1 MNFTIEQFL
10 DVFQRYNEA
19 IWPLQIVAYALGLLL
34 VALAVR
40 GGATAGRVIAGVL
53 GVTWIWMGAAYH
65 WTFFTDINRAAWLF
79 GALMIGQGVLLLV
92 LGSWKGRLQ
101 FERGVGWMGWIGLG
115 MVAFAMLAYPLIGA
129 ALGHGYPRA
138 PMFGV
143 APCPTTIFTF
153 GLFMLAAR
161 RSLALV
167 WLPLLWATIGL
178 FAALK
183 LGVREDL
190 GLFVSAVVGTV
201 LTVRAD
207 VLTRRS
213 GRATAHA
220 ASGEGFTAHAASD
233 EAFKAGAPRAHGAGR
248 ETAGLA

>member
-1 MNFTIEQFL
+1 MTFTVDQFL
-10 DVFQRYNEA
+10 EVFQRYNEA
-19 IWPLQIVAYALGLLL
+19 IWPLQLVAYALGVVV
-34 VALAVR
+34 VALALR
-40 GGATAGRVIAGVL
+40 GGVLSGRVVAGIL
-53 GVTWIWMGAAYH
+53 GVTWIWMGVVYH
-65 WTFFTDINRAAWLF
+65 WTYFTDINRGAWLF
-79 GALMIGQGVLLLV
+79 GALMVAQGALLLG
-92 LGSWKGRLQ
+92 LGAWRGRLE

-115 MVAFAMLAYPLIGA
+115 MIAFAMIVYPLIGA

-153 GLFMLAAR
+153 GIFMLATR

-167 WLPLLWATIGL
+167 WLPLLWAVIGL

-190 GLFVSAVVGTV
+190 GLFVSAVVATV

-207 VLTRRS
+207 VLARRARE
-213 GRATAHA
+213 GDDDAERVGAAAGTQAALAHRDR
-220 ASGEGFTAHAASD
+220 GGD
-233 EAFKAGAPRAHGAGR
+233 
-248 ETAGLA
+248 GLELA